1 MEFLRGDVARGSL
14 QPPRLPS
21 GGLVKKQF
29 AFFAVAI
36 LFVATFVTSALTAAA
51 TASAAEMPRVVPVEG
66 EPFSGQLTA
75 VDAAWR
81 ITFAVDGQ
89 SRTLPAA
96 DLLAWGKCP
105 EAARRPL
112 VMLADGGL
120 LVADVHQMDKDSLLV
135 DCDLFGSVKL
145 PLELLA
151 GVVFQTP
158 AELRRCDRLLDRI
171 DSASGDADRL
181 ILANDD
187 ELSGRVEAIQKGVI
201 QFRTDAGPVPVEI
214 RRTRA
219 LIFNPSLISR
229 PTAKGIRAWTGFADG
244 SRLLATQLVMDE
256 RSLKITA
263 AGGLGWNT
271 ASRQL
276 TWLAPQGAGR
286 VVYLSDLKP
295 DSYRHVPF
303 LELSWPYRMDRS
315 VSGRWLRSGANLYL
329 KGIGVHSASRLTYR
343 LSEPYRRFQ
352 AELAIDDETA
362 GRGSVR
368 FRVFLD
374 GSMKYESPMVTG
386 DVPPVPVSLDVT
398 GVKRLDLI
406 VDYADRADE
415 MDRADWLN
423 ARLVR

>member
-1 MEFLRGDVARGSL
+1 MALSATLFLSLAMALGS
-14 QPPRLPS
+14 
-21 GGLVKKQF
+21 
-29 AFFAVAI
+29 
-36 LFVATFVTSALTAAA
+36 
-51 TASAAEMPRVVPVEG
+51 SAAELPRVVPVDG

-81 ITFAVDGQ
+81 LTFATDGQ
-89 SRTLPAA
+89 GRTLPAA

-105 EAARRPL
+105 EVARRPL
-112 VMLADGGL
+112 VVLADGGL
-120 LVADVHQMDKDSLLV
+120 LVADVYQMDKDHLQV

-158 AELRRCDRLLDRI
+158 AERRRCDRLLDRI
-171 DSASGDADRL
+171 VSAAGDADRL

-187 ELSGRVEAIQKGVI
+187 ELAGRVDAIQKGTI
-201 QFRTDAGPVPVEI
+201 QFRADAGPLPVEI
-214 RRTRA
+214 RRARA
-219 LIFNPSLISR
+219 LIFNPSLASR
-229 PTAKGIRAWTGFADG
+229 PAAKGLRAWAGFADG

-256 RSLKITA
+256 RSLKLAIG
-263 AGGLGWNT
+263 GGLAWKT

-295 DSYRHVPF
+295 DGYRHVPF
-303 LELSWPYRMDRS
+303 LELSWPYRTDRS
-315 VSGRWLRSGANLYL
+315 VSGQWLRSGENLYL
-329 KGIGVHSASRLTYR
+329 KGIGVHSAARLTYR
-343 LSEPYRRFQ
+343 LNEPYRRFQ
-352 AELAIDDETA
+352 AEVAIDGETA

-374 GSMKYESPMVTG
+374 GTMKYESPIVTG
-386 DVPPVPVSLDVT
+386 VMAPLPVSVDVT

>member
-1 MEFLRGDVARGSL
+1 MMIFGKSV
-14 QPPRLPS
+14 
-21 GGLVKKQF
+21 LVIGTL
-29 AFFAVAI
+29 FFAVA
-36 LFVATFVTSALTAAA
+36 LGS
-51 TASAAEMPRVVPVEG
+51 SAAELPRVVPVDG
-66 EPFSGQLTA
+66 QPFSGQLTA

-81 ITFAVDGQ
+81 VMFAVDGQ

-96 DLLAWGKCP
+96 DLLVWGKCP
-105 EAARRPL
+105 EVARRPL
-112 VMLADGGL
+112 VVLADGGL
-120 LVADVHQMDKDSLLV
+120 LVADVHQMDKDHLQV

-158 AELRRCDRLLDRI
+158 TERRRCDRLLDRI
-171 DSASGDADRL
+171 GSASGDADRL

-187 ELSGRVEAIQKGVI
+187 ELSGRVKAIQKGVL
-201 QFRTDAGPVPVEI
+201 QFRTDAGPLPVEI
-214 RRTRA
+214 RRARA
-219 LIFNPSLISR
+219 LIFNPSLVSR
-229 PTAKGIRAWTGFADG
+229 PAIKGRRAWTGFADG
-244 SRLLATQLVMDE
+244 SRLVATQLVVDE
-256 RSLKITA
+256 RSLKINVP
-263 AGGLGWNT
+263 GGLAWTTT
-271 ASRQL
+271 ARQL

-295 DSYRHVPF
+295 DSDRHVPF

-315 VSGRWLRSGANLYL
+315 VSGEWLRSGGRLYL
-329 KGIGVHSASRLTYR
+329 KGIGVHSASRLTYL

-352 AELAIDDETA
+352 AELGIDDETA

-386 DVPPVPVSLDVT
+386 GMPPVPVSLDVT